1 MPKTMYHKILFLS
14 LVPLL
19 TNASPVE
26 DPLLDDL
33 LQELEQVTAIAT
45 HTKLNI
51 DYVPG
56 MVSVLHGKDLIRQ
69 GIHTLTEA
77 LETIPGI
84 EISISN
90 EGQSHYVMRGIGKSF
105 SSGKVKMLVNG
116 RANNAAMS
124 AATTVSLIPM
134 QIIDRIEVIRGPG
147 SAIYGEYAYAGV
159 VNVVTRKDS
168 QVFYQG
174 GHLNHHTV
182 GLSWSNYGDN
192 KPLSYAF
199 NFSAYDYDGK
209 AVTAGPD
216 YLKSIILPDQ
226 LPNAANRTIYLNGIS
241 KSPGTSNEV
250 DRILISTLQI
260 SYADYQWDSS
270 FAYQHV
276 GDYFGFS
283 NTLPGTVEPIRKIMT
298 ATSDI
303 DKSSTLSEDLSL
315 KTSIGTRVY
324 AMRSGLHNFQPAG
337 FPVPGSPGTFFEQGM
352 LGSPNYTE
360 FEARGNLEI
369 NFTGLNNH
377 NILAGLHAMAVRQ
390 GDTWARRNYSITETG
405 TISALDSVQ
414 TFEGSD
420 NWITE
425 NNRRMLASFYAQDQW
440 QLFTPLTLTYGGRID
455 HYLNTGTSINPRA
468 AAVYNFLDNHIFKVQ
483 YSRAFRPPTFIE
495 MFAQNN
501 AVATGNPDI
510 ASETIQSIEAGY
522 VFNNASTVAR
532 ATAFYTFM
540 DDLIT
545 NRDALYQNL
554 DSVKTEGIE
563 FEFEQKLFGQL
574 FFDFNTTYLRVM
586 DSIANKPLPNIAN
599 LLGHSTLRYS
609 PSSQLMF
616 TLNTQYIGSRKR
628 ETVDTRGP
636 LAASTFFN
644 FGVSTHNVLIKGI
657 NLHLGMKNLLDQAL
671 VHPAGL
677 IDFADVKDIPSYAND
692 YPRPGR
698 ELWLQISY
706 DL

>member
-1 MPKTMYHKILFLS
+1 MPKTIRHKMLS
-14 LVPLL
+14 LCLVPLFVH
-19 TNASPVE
+19 ASPSD
-26 DPLLDDL
+26 DPLLNDL

-45 HTKLNI
+45 QTKLNI

-56 MVSVLHGKDLIRQ
+56 MVSVLHGKDLIQQ
-69 GIHTLTEA
+69 GIHTITQA

-84 EISISN
+84 EITISN

-105 SSGKVKMLVNG
+105 SSGKVKMLING

-124 AATTVSLIPM
+124 AATTASLIPI

-159 VNVVTRKDS
+159 INVVTRKDS
-168 QVFYQG
+168 QVFYQA
-174 GHLNHHTV
+174 GHLNHHTA

-209 AVTAGPD
+209 SVTAGPD
-216 YLKSIILPDQ
+216 YLKSITLPDN
-226 LPNAANRTIYLNGIS
+226 LPNAAARTNIFNNIS

-250 DRILISTLQI
+250 DRIFISTLQM

-276 GDYFGFS
+276 GDFFGFS
-283 NTLPGTVEPIRKIMT
+283 NALPGTVEPIRKIMT

-303 DKSSTLSEDLSL
+303 DKSSILSEDLSL

-324 AMRSGLHNFQPAG
+324 ATRSGLHSFQPKG
-337 FPVPGSPGTFFEQGM
+337 FPDPSSPGTFFTQGV

-360 FEARGNLEI
+360 FEARGNFQI
-369 NFTGLNNH
+369 NFTGLENH
-377 NILAGLHAMAVRQ
+377 NILAGLHAMAVQQ
-390 GDTWARRNYSITETG
+390 GDTWARRNYTITETG
-405 TISALDSVQ
+405 AISALNAVQ
-414 TFEGSD
+414 TFEGTD

-425 NNRRMLASFYAQDQW
+425 NNRRLLASFYAQDQW
-440 QLFTPLTLTYGGRID
+440 QLFTPLTLTYGGRVD
-455 HYLNTGTSINPRA
+455 HYLNKGTSINPRA
-468 AAVYNFLDNHIFKVQ
+468 AAVYNFLDSHIFKVQ

-501 AVATGNPDI
+501 TVATGNPDI

-545 NRDALYQNL
+545 NRDKLYQNL

-563 FEFEQKLFGQL
+563 FEFEQKILGQL
-574 FFDFNTTYLRVM
+574 FFDFNTTYLRVT

-599 LLGHSTLRYS
+599 VLGHSTLRYD
-609 PSSQLMF
+609 PSSQLTL
-616 TLNTQYIGSRKR
+616 TLNAQYIGSRKR
-628 ETVDTRGP
+628 ESDDTRGP
-636 LAASTFFN
+636 LPANTFFN
-644 FGVSTHNVLIKGI
+644 LGVSTHNIFVKGI
-657 NLHLGMKNLLDQAL
+657 NLHLGVKNVLDQKIL
-671 VHPAGL
+671 HPAGL
-677 IDFADVKDIPSYAND
+677 IDFSGVNDLPTYVND

-698 ELWLQISY
+698 ELWLQVSY